1 MSLSHLKGFKIV
13 TSEACPEDTVL
24 MIAPKNDK
32 DEKPS
37 VAMITNI
44 GPAIEPDAFWSP
56 SMQKRRAAQG
66 GVAGNVG
73 RTEVDGERGEV
84 FRTDPSHPD
93 VTMMLRGYT
102 RNPATCTHERK
113 RMTDVSMAWRCIDC
127 GEWM

>member
-13 TSEACPEDTVL
+13 TSDACPEDTIL
-24 MIAPKNDK
+24 LIAPKNDK
-32 DEKPS
+32 DEEPS

-44 GPAIEPDAFWSP
+44 GQAIEPDAFWSP
-56 SMQKRRAAQG
+56 SMQKRGLAAQS
-66 GVAGNVG
+66 VAAYVG
-73 RTEVDGERGEV
+73 KTNVDGRIGEV
-84 FRTDPSHPD
+84 LRTPPSHPD
-93 VTMMLRGYT
+93 VAMMMRGYT